1 MPKIDVSYSDLCSLI
16 GKKISTADLRRHV
29 FFAKAELEGVEG
41 DTLKLDVKDT
51 NRPDLW
57 SAEGIA
63 RELRGRLVGER
74 GLPKYEIKKSGLVV
88 NVDEKVAKVRPLTVC
103 AVAKNLDI
111 DEIVLSQL
119 IQLQEKVAGTLGRGR
134 KEVAIGV
141 YDLSRIKSP
150 IKYTTAKLNKKFV
163 PLDFKEEM
171 TIKEV
176 LEKHPKGKEF
186 GHLVEG
192 MKEIPIFIDS
202 AGEVLS
208 IPPIINSN
216 FTGKVS
222 EKTKEIFIEC
232 SGFDFKF
239 LMPALNVLVAAL
251 IDRGA
256 KVESVKVVYPRKV
269 IFTPDLT
276 PKKISVDVNFVNEI
290 SGLGLST
297 KEVAK
302 LLEQARY
309 EIVGMRGKKI
319 ELLYPAYRQDIMHQ
333 RDVVEDVI
341 ISFGY
346 SRIRPEPIKYKTKGE
361 ISKMEVLA
369 DKVIEKMVGLGFQE
383 ILSYSLTNKEFL
395 FNRMNMN
402 EEKVVEIENPASLN
416 WNVFRNWLLPSLM
429 DFYSNNQHVEYPQ
442 RIFEVGDVILID
454 EKRETRTSDVRK
466 LAAAISDSRVSYDD
480 IASVLDAFMSSLGVK
495 YKLRRSRHPSFIEG
509 RVAEILF
516 KSKSIGLIG
525 ELHPLVLKNWKIE
538 MPVVTFEIDLEKFI
552 SESSI

>member
-1 MPKIDVSYSDLCSLI
+1 MVKLEVSYSDLCSLI
-16 GKKISTADLRRHV
+16 GKKISTQELNESID
-29 FFAKAELEGVEG
+29 FAKAEIDEIEG
-41 DTLKLDVKDT
+41 DLLKVEIKDS

-63 RELRGRLVGER
+63 REIKGRLTKDR
-74 GLPKYEIKKSGLVV
+74 GLPKYKVEKSNVV
-88 NVDEKVAKVRPLTVC
+88 VEVDEKVSKVRPLTVC
-103 AVAKNLDI
+103 AVVKNLKMNQAMM
-111 DEIVLSQL
+111 SQL
-119 IQLQEKVAGTLGRGR
+119 IQLQEKVAGTFGRGR

-163 PLDFKEEM
+163 PLDFEEEM
-171 TIKEV
+171 TIKEI

-192 MKEIPIFIDS
+192 MKEIPIFIDA

-290 SGLGLST
+290 SGLGLSA

-346 SRIRPEPIKYKTKGE
+346 SRIKPEPIKYKTKGE

-369 DKVIEKMVGLGFQE
+369 DKVIEKMVDLGFQE

-395 FNRMNMN
+395 FKRMNMN

-429 DFYSNNQHVEYPQ
+429 EFYSNNQHVEYPQ
-442 RIFEVGDVILID
+442 KIFEVGDVVLID
-454 EKRETRTSDVRK
+454 EKGETGTKDVRK
-466 LAAAISDSRVSYDD
+466 IAVAIADSKVSYDN
-480 IASVLDAFMSSLGVK
+480 IASVLDAFMSSIGAK
-495 YKLRRSRHPSFIEG
+495 YELRRSKHSSFIEG
-509 RVAEILF
+509 RVAEILV
-516 KSKSIGLIG
+516 KNKPIGFIG
-525 ELHPLVLKNWKIE
+525 EIHPVVLENWKIE
-538 MPVVTFEIDLEKFI
+538 MPVAAFEINIERFL
-552 SESSI
+552 